1 MIDAYLT
8 GGNDNNNDNNNDDN
22 NNAQATRG
30 GSIPETSRNTNRN
43 KDLHEDEL
51 DADHSDAP

>member
-8 GGNDNNNDNNNDDN
+8 GGNDNNNDDN
-22 NNAQATRG
+22 NAPATRG
-30 GSIPETSRNTNRN
+30 GSIPEKLRNKNRN
-43 KDLHEDEL
+43 KDLHEDKL